1 MSITLEHVLDQA
13 IEEGFLEAGS
23 RFVANS
29 LLAQEQEPAKV
40 AVRWLAFAKRHG
52 LKNWFEIKKRY
63 GEASP
68 QELSIIEEAVRPPK
82 TLTEVIDEAIMAGV
96 IEPSEKGFA
105 LVILQQ
111 QKEMIQTAQAIFTFA
126 QAQNIKGWMA
136 IWTAYQKR
144 NQSNATEII
153 HEVSNSPKASR
164 QERLEQVAARWAK
177 SEDLVV
183 RGSVEL
189 FYLWEEVCEE
199 KVDLYEFFQEVEEI
213 VGQERFNRKWV
224 LEKFHIGEVI
234 VKVCRHCQVSIED
247 LLAEKRFCSASKWR
261 DLHGILVKHMGQ
273 RLKRSDKSAGR
284 PLEILGESIPEN
296 LTEILKGLIAS
307 KAELETLKLPAP
319 SKNSKEKLG
328 SAFQFEAVRLDASL
342 VKILKTG
349 AVVIPGDQSGR
360 RSLDK
365 RLKRQLEKIDTARA
379 RLLQVKE
386 HLEIATISGQ

>member
-1 MSITLEHVLDQA
+1 MSITLEQVIDQA
-13 IEEGFLEAGS
+13 IQEGFLEAGS
-23 RFVANS
+23 RFIANS
-29 LLAQEQEPAKV
+29 LLAQEQEPAQT
-40 AVRWLAFAKRHG
+40 ALRWLTFAKRHN
-52 LKNWFEIKKRY
+52 LKDWFEIKKRY

-68 QELSIIEEAVRPPK
+68 QELALIEEALKPPK

-96 IEPSEKGFA
+96 IELSEKGFA
-105 LVILQQ
+105 LAILQQ
-111 QKEMIQTAQAIFTFA
+111 QKEMIQTAQTIFAFA
-126 QAQNIKGWMA
+126 QDQKLKGWMA

-144 NQSNATEII
+144 NQSKAAEII
-153 HEVSNSPKASR
+153 HEVINSPKASR

-183 RGSVEL
+183 RGSVDL

-199 KVDLYEFFQEVEEI
+199 KVDLYEFFQEVEET
-213 VGQERFNRKWV
+213 VGEERFNRKWV

-234 VKVCRHCQVSIED
+234 VKVCRHCQISIED

-261 DLHGILVKHMGQ
+261 DLHGILVKHIGQ

-307 KAELETLKLPAP
+307 KAELETLRLPAP
-319 SKNSKEKLG
+319 TKNSKEKQG
-328 SAFQFEAVRLDASL
+328 TAFVFEAVRLDASF

-349 AVVIPGDQSGR
+349 EVVIPSDQSGR
-360 RSLDK
+360 RKLDK
-365 RLKRQLEKIDTARA
+365 SIKRQLEKIDTARA